1 MLTKSSRIV
10 AVPKGFLPV
19 LAVVTVLAAGIAG
32 PIRIAAAETSEPIYR
47 GKQIR
52 MVIGNTAGSSYDTYA
67 RVLAA
72 HLTRH
77 IPGNPT
83 IINQHMPVA
92 ASMQATN
99 WAYEQ
104 APKDGTVIAAV
115 YNSVLP
121 EPLYGNPAARYDTRK
136 FEFVGSISKQQNV
149 CGTWHTHP
157 VKTLEQAKSQQ
168 VIVTA
173 SGSASDSAI
182 LPRIMNAVLG
192 TKFKVVLGY
201 ATQRARLAIEG
212 GEADG
217 ACGWSWSTLKTTA
230 PEWTRQRL
238 LNLFAQTGAKRQAD
252 LPDVPLVTEL
262 VTNPDDR
269 KAIEFLSFQQEMGR
283 PFLMPPGT
291 PAHMVAIMRRAFD
304 ATMKDPAFLASAEKV
319 LMEVDPMTGEEMQ
332 RIIGNAFATP
342 KELLQRALELHGG
355 SGQ

>member
-1 MLTKSSRIV
+1 MLTKSIRADSALKILLLVV
-10 AVPKGFLPV
+10 A
-19 LAVVTVLAAGIAG
+19 LAAALASLM
-32 PIRIAAAETSEPIYR
+32 RIAAAQTSEPIYR

-52 MVIGNTAGSSYDTYA
+52 MVIGNTVGSSYDTYA
-67 RVLAA
+67 RVLAQ
-72 HLTRH
+72 HMTRH
-77 IPGNPT
+77 IPGNPI
-83 IINQHMPVA
+83 IINQNMPVA

-99 WAYEQ
+99 WTYEQ
-104 APKDGTVIAAV
+104 APKDGTVIAAI

-121 EPLYGNPAARYDTRK
+121 EPLYGNPAARYDPRK
-136 FEFVGSISKQQNV
+136 FEYIGSISRQQNV

-201 ATQRARLAIEG
+201 ATQRARLAIES

-217 ACGWSWSTLKTTA
+217 ACGWSWSTLKATA

-238 LNLFAQTGAKRQAD
+238 LNLFAQTGAKRQAE

-269 KAIEFLSFQQEMGR
+269 QAIEFLSFQQEMGR

-291 PAHMVAIMRRAFD
+291 PAHLVAIMRRAFD
-304 ATMKDPAFLASAEKV
+304 DTMKDPLFLADAEKA
-319 LMEVDPMTGEEMQ
+319 LMEVDPMRGEEMQ
-332 RIIGNAFATP
+332 RVISNAFATP
-342 KELLQRALELHGG
+342 KALLQRALQLHGG
-355 SGQ
+355 SSQ